1 MVATAG
7 SLSWS
12 PLLSLSP
19 PRLSQPA
26 AAALPR
32 YLSRRGTGV
41 CASTVGLRFF
51 SRFSP
56 PFSRGGASPRAWGV
70 GRSNVWRHGGEA
82 PRIVPVRPS
91 TAGPS
96 PAALPVVPVLA
107 RRRRA
112 PLFRCL
118 SYPLPFFPRPLP
130 VPSLSSL
137 SSFLPVDHVLRV
149 PRRRR
154 EERLPRGT
162 LPSPCG
168 AAHGGWCCHPPS
180 RHGGGRL
187 RRCGCWLTWRPG
199 LGGAWRGRAPA
210 PSPPPLFSRRTLG
223 GVPRGDGIPAC
234 GRRGARSGAS
244 HPPCGRDESLGPP
257 LPRRLVV
264 AVRARAPI
272 ARPTPTGFRRTAAGR
287 RGEPLFPR
295 AALPC

>member
-137 SSFLPVDHVLRV
+137 SSFLPVDHFAGATPQAGGAPPTRDPPLAM
-149 PRRRR
+149 RRRPWR
-154 EERLPRGT
+154 MVL
-162 LPSPCG
+162 SP
-168 AAHGGWCCHPPS
+168 AFP
-180 RHGGGRL
+180 
-187 RRCGCWLTWRPG
+187 
-199 LGGAWRGRAPA
+199 AWWGP
-210 PSPPPLFSRRTLG
+210 PPPLRLLADVAARAGWSVAR
-223 GVPRGDGIPAC
+223 PRPRPLPPSFVLSSDT
-234 GRRGARSGAS
+234 GRRSPWRW
-244 HPPCGRDESLGPP
+244 HPCMW
-257 LPRRLVV
+257 
-264 AVRARAPI
+264 A
-272 ARPTPTGFRRTAAGR
+272 TGSSVGGLSSTLW
-287 RGEPLFPR
+287 P
-295 AALPC
+295 